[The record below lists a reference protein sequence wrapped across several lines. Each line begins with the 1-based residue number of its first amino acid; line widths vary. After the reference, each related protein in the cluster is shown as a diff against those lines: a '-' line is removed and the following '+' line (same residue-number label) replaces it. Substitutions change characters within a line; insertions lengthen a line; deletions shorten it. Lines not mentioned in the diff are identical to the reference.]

1 MLLADDVL
9 ASIRADRAGASD
21 LLTDWTTSWSI
32 VVQSVNKPSGGFRCT
47 RTRTRTQTEWNKAV
61 ILEIL
66 TTGYAEWENL
76 GFIPWFP
83 IATGQLA

>member
-32 VVQSVNKPSGGFRCT
+32 VVQSVNKPSGGFR
-47 RTRTRTQTEWNKAV
+47 TRTRTQTERNKAV